1 MKILAVDD
9 DEVIRGLLSEILKV
23 IGFQDVTFAASGKE
37 ALNILQAA
45 KDPFECF
52 LLDIEMPGM
61 TGITLVSHI
70 RKMPEYART
79 PILMVTSLAERVYVD
94 NAFAAGAT
102 DYVNKPIDAAEMHAR
117 LQLVSELVSERK
129 KAKGASADGTDVAH
143 APADTSARLH
153 IDNVDGVIDYLSLEN
168 YLLQL
173 SRLSLF
179 GNCAFGVAIKDSKH
193 LFHGLNS
200 YEFHSAITDVA
211 EALSECL
218 KPHRF
223 FLAHIGGGDFAGITD
238 AGRRF
243 DASEF
248 EIAVVQKLR
257 EMDLYYSN
265 GRPMVVHIA
274 VSDPIQLDWRSS
286 RSSVNALLEAVG
298 DAEQKTRSPS
308 DALIE
313 INPPVKPGH

>member
-9 DEVIRGLLSEILKV
+9 DEVIRRLMSEILTN
-23 IGFQDVTFAASGKE
+23 IGFRDVTFAASGKE

-45 KDPFECF
+45 KGPFDCF

-70 RKMPEYART
+70 RKMPDYART
-79 PILMVTSLAERVYVD
+79 PILMVTSMAERAYVD
-94 NAFAAGAT
+94 SAFAAGAT
-102 DYVNKPIDAAEMHAR
+102 DYVNKPIDVSEMHAR

-129 KAKGASADGTDVAH
+129 KAKSERTDGTDGAT
-143 APADTSARLH
+143 ALADTSERLH
-153 IDNVDGVIDYLSLEN
+153 IENIDGVIDYLSLEN

-193 LFHGLNS
+193 LFEGLS
-200 YEFHSAITDVA
+200 HYEFHSAVTDVA

-238 AGRRF
+238 AGRQF
-243 DASEF
+243 DADEF
-248 EIAVVQKLR
+248 ELAVGQKLR

-265 GRPMVVHIA
+265 GRPMVVHISA
-274 VSDPIQLDWRSS
+274 SDPIQLDWRSS

-298 DAEQKTRSPS
+298 NAEQKTLSPA

-313 INPPVKPGH
+313 IRPPVKPGH